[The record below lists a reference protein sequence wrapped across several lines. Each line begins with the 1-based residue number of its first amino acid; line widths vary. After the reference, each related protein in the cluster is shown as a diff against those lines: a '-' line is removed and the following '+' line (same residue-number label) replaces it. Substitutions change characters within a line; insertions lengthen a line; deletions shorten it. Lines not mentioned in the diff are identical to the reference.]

1 MKKSICIALLICLF
15 TIQTNAQQAKAHIN
29 HTAIYVMDI
38 QKTGS
43 FYTNIIGLDTVPE
56 PFHDGKHIWYSTG
69 AHTMLHVIAGATAK
83 KDYYKNQH
91 TCFTVPD
98 FNLFIEKLKQL
109 NWSYEDVAGNK
120 NSITTRVDGVHQI
133 WLQDPDGYWLEIN
146 DDKY

>member
-1 MKKSICIALLICLF
+1 MKKYISIPLLFCVLVMHA
-15 TIQTNAQQAKAHIN
+15 NAQQPKVHIN

-38 QKTGS
+38 QKIGS
-43 FYTNIIGLDTVPE
+43 FYSNIIGLDTVPE

-98 FNLFIEKLKQL
+98 FNLFINKLKGL
-109 NWSYEDVAGNK
+109 NWVYEDVAGNK
-120 NSITTRVDGVHQI
+120 NAITTRVDGVHQI
-133 WLQDPDGYWLEIN
+133 WLQDPEGYWIEIN
-146 DDKY
+146 DDNY

>member
-1 MKKSICIALLICLF
+1 MKKCFCIHFLVCFFAIH
-15 TIQTNAQQAKAHIN
+15 TNAQQSKAHIN
-29 HTAIYVMDI
+29 HTAIYVVDI
-38 QKTGS
+38 QKTGA
-43 FYTNIIGLDTVPE
+43 FYTNVIGLDTVPE

-83 KDYYKNQH
+83 REYYKNQH

-98 FNLFIEKLKQL
+98 FNLFIDKLKKL
-109 NWSYEDVAGNK
+109 NWPYEDVAGNK
-120 NSITTRVDGVHQI
+120 NAITTRVDGVHQI